1 MVNSL
6 SGLAPHAGDIS
17 RPALSYAA
25 GPGFDETCDRIG
37 NITDNKIVETDGFN
51 LACKKLYHIS
61 LLDWCESSTSVSGN
75 GMHVLISG

>member
-37 NITDNKIVETDGFN
+37 NISDNKIVETDGFN
-51 LACKKLYHIS
+51 LTCKKLYHIS